1 MSDFSW
7 GCCIE
12 GKNIR
17 MQEIPVYLFTGF
29 MDSGKTTLVKDT
41 LFNQGFVEEGKTLL
55 ICCEDGDEEYDQAEL
70 KKNFVSFVTIE
81 KEEDFNAENLKRIQ
95 EEYTPEQV
103 FIEYNGTWGMDT
115 ILETDL
121 PKYWTVVQQLATVD
135 SNTFEMY
142 LNNMRA
148 MIMEQLFSADVV
160 IFNRCDDNV
169 DKGKFRRNVKAL
181 NRKAQLV
188 YEREDGSL
196 DERPEELPFDISA
209 DHLEISDADY
219 AIWYMDCLENPKK
232 YEGKT
237 VSFLGLVFNPDKLKK
252 GIMVPGRFAMTCCV
266 DDITFIG
273 FKTKYDREN
282 EIPHKS
288 WIKIKAEIH
297 VEFAKEYKGK
307 GPVLYPIT
315 VEPAEKPATQEEEL
329 VYFS

>member
-1 MSDFSW
+1 
-7 GCCIE
+7 
-12 GKNIR
+12 

-29 MDSGKTTLVKDT
+29 MDSGKTSLLKDT
-41 LFNQGFVEEGKTLL
+41 LFNQGFVEEGKTLV
-55 ICCEDGDEEYDQAEL
+55 ICCEDGDEEYDEAEL
-70 KKNFVSFVTIE
+70 KKNFVSFVTID

-95 EEYTPEQV
+95 DEYTPEQV

-115 ILETDL
+115 ILEVDL
-121 PKYWTVVQQLATVD
+121 PEYWTVVQQLATVD

-148 MIMEQLFSADVV
+148 MIMEQLFTADVV
-160 IFNRCDDNV
+160 IFNRCDDTV

-232 YEGKT
+232 YAGKT

-252 GIMVPGRFAMTCCV
+252 GMMVPGRFAMTCCE

-273 FKTKYDREN
+273 FKTKYDKEN

-288 WIKIKAEIH
+288 WIRIKAEIK

-307 GPVLYPIT
+307 GPVLYPIS
-315 VEPAEKPATQEEEL
+315 VEPAEKPATKEEEL

>member
-1 MSDFSW
+1 
-7 GCCIE
+7 
-12 GKNIR
+12 

-29 MDSGKTTLVKDT
+29 MDSGKTTLVEDT
-41 LFNQGFVEEGKTLL
+41 LFNQGFADEGRTLI
-55 ICCEDGDEEYDQAEL
+55 ICCEDGDIEYDKEKL
-70 KKNFVSFVTIE
+70 KKNYINLAMIE
-81 KEEDFNAENLKRIQ
+81 KEEDFTPETLCQLQ
-95 EEYTPEQV
+95 EKYEPEQV

-115 ILETDL
+115 ILEADL
-121 PKYWTVVQQLATVD
+121 PKDWTIVQSLATVD
-135 SNTFEMY
+135 ATTFEMY

-160 IFNRCDDNV
+160 IFNRCTDST

-196 DERPEELPFDISA
+196 DEREEELPFDISA
-209 DHLEISDADY
+209 DELEISDADY

-232 YEGKT
+232 YEGKK
-237 VSFLGLVFNPDKLKK
+237 VSFLALVYNPDNLKK

-266 DDITFIG
+266 EDITFIG
-273 FKTKYDREN
+273 FKTKYEKEN

-288 WIKIKAEIH
+288 WIHIKAEIKI
-297 VEFAKEYKGK
+297 EFAKEYRGK
-307 GPVLYPIT
+307 GPVLYPIS
-315 VEPAEKPATQEEEL
+315 VEPAEKPATQEDEL